1 MKFKE
6 FIKTKGAKGAIFM
19 GVFYALVMLAIFL
32 PGYKA
37 MPGNINKLPIAIIN
51 DDNGNYGD
59 QISKQLNKS
68 LPFDDINK
76 NITYI
81 EANKELK
88 HNKLNLI
95 IHVPKD
101 FSKNL
106 ESRKN
111 APGLNFK
118 INDASPTM
126 ISQSMDS
133 IGKEINT
140 QLNSQ
145 FSKQTT
151 NSVLK
156 QVKIPEKQVKGLIK
170 QINNSYSGN
179 ISHINQ
185 MSTSMN
191 YKMLPMF
198 LTLAVYIGAMIGA
211 MQLVGTFKENRHKA
225 SNKKLFIYVQLTAVI
240 IGLAAS
246 LIALG
251 ITYIVNDLNIS
262 NFFSI
267 FAQSTLNYWVSF
279 NFTAIIIF
287 LIGPTGMI
295 VNIPILLIQTIAN
308 GATMSREMMP
318 ALYNWVSYISP
329 MYYSVQGH
337 FANIFGNI
345 PPTPYI
351 LLMIAIGLISMLI
364 NIVII
369 TFASKKESA
378 EIIKNYKT
386 SSSTMESE

>member
-1 MKFKE
+1 
-6 FIKTKGAKGAIFM
+6 M
-19 GVFYALVMLAIFL
+19 GVFYALFL

-68 LPFDDINK
+68 LPFNNINK
-76 NITYI
+76 NITYV
-81 EANKELK
+81 EANNKLM

-95 IHVPKD
+95 IHIPKD

-106 ESRKN
+106 ISKKDT
-111 APGLNFK
+111 PGLNFK

-140 QLNSQ
+140 QLSNQ
-145 FSKQTT
+145 FSNQTT
-151 NSVLK
+151 NSGLK
-156 QVKIPEKQVKGLIK
+156 QMKIPEKQVHGLIN
-170 QINNSYSGN
+170 QINNSYSGD

-185 MSTSMN
+185 MSPNMN

-198 LTLAVYIGAMIGA
+198 LTSAVYIGSMIGA
-211 MQLVGTFKENRHKA
+211 MQLVSAFKENRHKT
-225 SNKKLFIYVQLTAVI
+225 SNIKIFVYVQLTAVM

-251 ITYIVNDLNIS
+251 ITYLVNDLDIS

-267 FAQSTLNYWVSF
+267 FAQTMSNYWVSF

-287 LIGPTGMI
+287 LIGSTGMI
-295 VNIPILLIQTIAN
+295 VNIPILLIQTISN
-308 GATMSREMMP
+308 GATMSRDMMP
-318 ALYNWVSYISP
+318 ALYNWMSYISP

-345 PPTPYI
+345 SQMTYI
-351 LLMIAIGLISMLI
+351 FSMIAIGLISTLI
-364 NIVII
+364 NIFIV
-369 TFASKKESA
+369 TLASKKENK
-378 EIIKNYKT
+378 ETIKNYK
-386 SSSTMESE
+386 SLNPAMENE

>member
-19 GVFYALVMLAIFL
+19 GIFYALVMLAIFL

-37 MPGNINKLPIAIIN
+37 MPENIDKLPIAIIN
-51 DDNGNYGD
+51 DDKGSYGD

-68 LPFDDINK
+68 LPFDNINK

-81 EANKELK
+81 EANKKLM

-95 IHVPKD
+95 IHIPKD

-106 ESRKN
+106 SSKKDT
-111 APGLNFK
+111 PGLNFK

-140 QLNSQ
+140 QLSNQ
-145 FSKQTT
+145 FSNQTA
-151 NSVLK
+151 NAGLK
-156 QVKIPEKQVKGLIK
+156 QMKIPEKQVHGLIN
-170 QINNSYSGN
+170 QINNSYSGD

-185 MSTSMN
+185 MSPNMN

-211 MQLVGTFKENRHKA
+211 MQLVSAFKENRHKT
-225 SNKKLFIYVQLTAVI
+225 SNIKLFVYVQLTAII

-251 ITYIVNDLNIS
+251 ITYLVNDLDIS

-279 NFTAIIIF
+279 NFTAIIVF

-295 VNIPILLIQTIAN
+295 VNIPILLIQTISN
-308 GATMSREMMP
+308 GATMSRDMMP
-318 ALYNWVSYISP
+318 TLYNWMSYISP

-345 PPTPYI
+345 SQMPYI
-351 LLMIAIGLISMLI
+351 FSMIAIGLVSMLI
-364 NIVII
+364 NIAII
-369 TFASKKESA
+369 TFASKKEST
-378 EIIKNYKT
+378 EIVQNDKN
-386 SSSTMESE
+386 STPIMERQ

>member
-19 GVFYALVMLAIFL
+19 GIFYALVMLAIFL

-68 LPFDDINK
+68 LPFDNINK
-76 NITYI
+76 NINYI
-81 EANKELK
+81 EANKKLM

-95 IHVPKD
+95 IHIPKD

-106 ESRKN
+106 SSKKDT
-111 APGLNFK
+111 PGLNFK

-133 IGKEINT
+133 IGKEINN
-140 QLNSQ
+140 QLSNQ
-145 FSKQTT
+145 FS
-151 NSVLK
+151 N
-156 QVKIPEKQVKGLIK
+156 
-170 QINNSYSGN
+170 QINNSYSGD

-185 MSTSMN
+185 MSPNMN

-211 MQLVGTFKENRHKA
+211 MQLVSAFQENRHKT
-225 SNKKLFIYVQLTAVI
+225 SNIRLFVYVQLTAII

-251 ITYIVNDLNIS
+251 ITYLVNDLDIS
-262 NFFSI
+262 KFFSI

-279 NFTAIIIF
+279 NFTAIIVF
-287 LIGPTGMI
+287 LIGATGMI
-295 VNIPILLIQTIAN
+295 VNIPILLIQTISN
-308 GATMSREMMP
+308 GATMSRDMMP
-318 ALYNWVSYISP
+318 TLYNWMSYISP

-345 PPTPYI
+345 SQMPYI
-351 LLMIAIGLISMLI
+351 FSMITIGLVSMLI
-364 NIVII
+364 NIAII
-369 TFASKKESA
+369 TFASKKEST
-378 EIIKNYKT
+378 EIVQNDKN
-386 SSSTMESE
+386 SSPIMESQ